1 MGKDYQ
7 SGDRAAETH
16 YESQRE
22 SKPQTSNES
31 APDSLLDEVL
41 QHTIPTNSEPL
52 SGDELVALQD
62 VARNYVGTEFTL
74 EPIGVALVDCLL
86 QLRLPS
92 GVREMTPDMSHS
104 IAAAIFDA
112 PEALSRLTKLW
123 KQLCESVR

>member
-7 SGDRAAETH
+7 SGDRPAETH
-16 YESQRE
+16 YESRPE
-22 SKPQTSNES
+22 SAPPISDEA

-62 VARNYVGTEFTL
+62 VARQYDGIEFGL

-92 GVREMTPDMSHS
+92 GVRDVTPDMSHS
-104 IAAAIFDA
+104 IATAIFEA

-123 KQLCESVR
+123 NQLCESVR